1 MQMLEMLYD
10 EIKDAVDRKVPFVI
24 PIGTL
29 EYHARHASCG
39 TDTLVITGCL
49 RELEKEK
56 EIVVCPPLWY
66 GVASYAVCEPKPS
79 HFHVDEDAYVNY
91 LYYILKSMIDAGH
104 KNIYLVA
111 HHQTEGAGLM
121 PMTIACHKAAKKGYY
136 GIYGKQTW

>member
-10 EIKDAVDRKVPFVI
+10 EIKDAVDRKVPFII

-56 EIVVCPPLWY
+56 AELAGGIVLIGI
-66 GVASYAVCEPKPS
+66 GVK
-79 HFHVDEDAYVNY
+79 
-91 LYYILKSMIDAGH
+91 ILIEH
-104 KNIYLVA
+104 LFF
-111 HHQTEGAGLM
+111 
-121 PMTIACHKAAKKGYY
+121 
-136 GIYGKQTW
+136 

>member
-56 EIVVCPPLWY
+56 EIVSKLGEKVSWDRLDSKKASVICTYLKGLDFENQENYNELMNTVIDKVVLWK
-66 GVASYAVCEPKPS
+66 SIFSK
-79 HFHVDEDAYVNY
+79 
-91 LYYILKSMIDAGH
+91 YI
-104 KNIYLVA
+104 
-111 HHQTEGAGLM
+111 
-121 PMTIACHKAAKKGYY
+121 
-136 GIYGKQTW
+136 